1 MVNSISSIGSFYVN
15 SISSNSNQISEET
28 RKKLEALGI
37 DTSNIKTEA
46 EAKAK
51 IEEAQM
57 MAQSTQLQQQV
68 QGNNRAEQNSTSQQQ
83 GNSSLESIKED
94 AKTLAAQMGIS
105 VNQNE
110 SISDYLNKIL
120 HKINESNSISG
131 IEKNNNNYNQDY
143 LNQYNNIY
151 KRYQEIQSVQSMLTG
166 SLDQLAMYNKIALG
180 LK

>member
-57 MAQSTQLQQQV
+57 MAQATQLQQQV
-68 QGNNRAEQNSTSQQQ
+68 QGNNGSEQYSTSQQQ
-83 GNSSLESIKED
+83 GNSSLESIKEE
-94 AKTLAAQMGIS
+94 AKTLAA
-105 VNQNE
+105 
-110 SISDYLNKIL
+110 
-120 HKINESNSISG
+120 
-131 IEKNNNNYNQDY
+131 
-143 LNQYNNIY
+143 
-151 KRYQEIQSVQSMLTG
+151 
-166 SLDQLAMYNKIALG
+166 
-180 LK
+180 

>member
-57 MAQSTQLQQQV
+57 MAQASQLQPQI
-68 QGNNRAEQNSTSQQQ
+68 QGNNKSEQYSTQQKD
-83 GNSSLESIKED
+83 NNSLESIKED
-94 AKTLAAQMGIS
+94 AKALAAQMGIS
-105 VNQNE
+105 LSQNG
-110 SISDYLNKIL
+110 SIADYLNKIL

-131 IEKNNNNYNQDY
+131 IEKNNNNYTKDY

-151 KRYQEIQSVQSMLTG
+151 KKYQEIQSAQSMITG